1 MSEWDNNSQSL
12 VRTLPLRA
20 MMPREVEELQ
30 NPQAF
35 RKVLREKEKKR
46 KKELQKTQGQIPV
59 IASQNLQ

>member
-30 NPQAF
+30 NTQAF